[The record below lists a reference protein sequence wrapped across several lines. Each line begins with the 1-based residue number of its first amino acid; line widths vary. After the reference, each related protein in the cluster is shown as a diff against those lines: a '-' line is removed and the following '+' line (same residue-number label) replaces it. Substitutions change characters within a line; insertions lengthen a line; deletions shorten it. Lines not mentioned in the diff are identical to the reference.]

1 MGHSRDQKKHIHY
14 RPQNVN
20 RCIAMGHIY
29 GMHMIQPIHNGW
41 VMVKLNFSHP
51 LLSARNACW
60 SCCRSEAKSSAGS
73 TCCHMGTLLPLN
85 LWSNDNSSYSDKAN
99 FQVRQDYQYA
109 SCIRSIQSN
118 LRETAIHPSCLF
130 WCPKSILKA
139 LKHSTTKIPQMWSQ
153 WMSEWI
159 IAVKTKFKQW
169 NISSV
174 IM

>member
-41 VMVKLNFSHP
+41 VMVKLNFSNP

-85 LWSNDNSSYSDKAN
+85 LRSNDNSSYSDKAN

-118 LRETAIHPSCLF
+118 LEKLLYTQAVFSDAQ
-130 WCPKSILKA
+130 KA
-139 LKHSTTKIPQMWSQ
+139 YSKH
-153 WMSEWI
+153 
-159 IAVKTKFKQW
+159 W
-169 NISSV
+169 NIV
-174 IM
+174 PLKYHKCDHNEWVNEL